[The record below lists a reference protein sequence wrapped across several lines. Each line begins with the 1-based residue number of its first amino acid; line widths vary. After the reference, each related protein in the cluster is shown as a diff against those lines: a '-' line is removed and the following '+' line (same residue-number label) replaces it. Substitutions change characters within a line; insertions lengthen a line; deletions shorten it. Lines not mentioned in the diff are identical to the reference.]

1 MFEALATA
9 CPLSLPF
16 VDTNFTEPTEWNS
29 MVKAPHVEKWLAAAK
44 LEFDTLVKMGC
55 WEVVD
60 IPIGAP
66 LLFFAYYF
74 SSHAVHSHGFDK
86 HARI

>member
-60 IPIGAP
+60 IPILSVRFGCA
-66 LLFFAYYF
+66 
-74 SSHAVHSHGFDK
+74 
-86 HARI
+86 AR